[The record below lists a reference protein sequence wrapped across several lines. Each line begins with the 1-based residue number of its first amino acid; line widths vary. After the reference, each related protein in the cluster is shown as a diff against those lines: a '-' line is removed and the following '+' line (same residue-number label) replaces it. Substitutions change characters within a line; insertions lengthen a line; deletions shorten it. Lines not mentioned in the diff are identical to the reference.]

1 MGIITA
7 ILVLGVLIFVHE
19 LGHFLVAKFFKVG
32 VLEFALG
39 FGRPLVRWQGGET
52 TYSIRAIP
60 LGGFVRMAG
69 DDPVLVYGEGVVG
82 SGEEVSGASPVE
94 GFQEDLTKEQQE
106 MVKDESRWFL
116 RKSYLPR
123 CAIVFAGPAFNFL
136 FAWVLAC
143 VGLICVGR
151 PLLVDGPVIIG
162 GILQESPAEQ
172 SGLKIGDHIA
182 SVNSHEISSFKDLVG
197 FVQGSEGKP
206 LNLSVKRPKVDQSG
220 HEVEPPQFDELV
232 LSVQPSLD
240 AAPELAV
247 VEGRTANKTYMIG
260 ITRALKNVKYEPVT
274 LTEAVVGAWNQV
286 TGLSVQ
292 VLRSLKGL
300 VTGMI
305 SPFKSIGGPIAIIK
319 QTAHSAGEGAMSLIG
334 FMIFLNVTLA
344 IMNLLP
350 IPILDGGHL
359 TLFTIEQLRGRPL
372 TMRSQ
377 AAVTNV
383 GLAILL
389 SLMAFA
395 LGNDL
400 VKAFL

>member
-1 MGIITA
+1 MGIVTA

-69 DDPVLVYGEGVVG
+69 DDPVMVYGESVVG
-82 SGEEVSGASPVE
+82 SHEEVSGASPVE
-94 GFQEDLTKEQQE
+94 GTQEDLTREQEE
-106 MVKDESRWFL
+106 MLKDESRWFL
-116 RKSYLPR
+116 KKSYLPR

-136 FAWVLAC
+136 FAWVLAFI
-143 VGLICVGR
+143 GLVVIGR
-151 PLLVDGPVIIG
+151 PLLVDGPVMIG
-162 GILQESPAEQ
+162 GILQESPAEK
-172 SGLKIGDHIA
+172 SGLKMGDHIT
-182 SVNSHEISSFKDLVG
+182 SVNGQGISSFKDLVG
-197 FVQGSEGKP
+197 FVQGSDGRP
-206 LNLSVKRPKVDQSG
+206 LNLAVKRPKTDESG
-220 HEVEPPQFDELV
+220 REVEPAQFDELV
-232 LSVQPSLD
+232 ISVQPSLD

-247 VEGRTANKTYMIG
+247 VEGRAPNKTYMIG
-260 ITRALKNVKYEPVT
+260 ITRAMKNMTYEPVT
-274 LTEAVVGAWNQV
+274 VIEAAEGAWYQV
-286 TGLSVQ
+286 TGLSIQ

-300 VTGMI
+300 ITGKI

-319 QTAHSAGEGAMSLIG
+319 QTAHSAGEGVMSLIG
-334 FMIFLNVTLA
+334 IMIFLNITLA

-350 IPILDGGHL
+350 IPVLDGGHL
-359 TLFTIEQLRGRPL
+359 TLFTVEQLRGRPL
-372 TMRSQ
+372 TMKSQ

-389 SLMAFA
+389 SLMVFA
-395 LGNDL
+395 IGNDL